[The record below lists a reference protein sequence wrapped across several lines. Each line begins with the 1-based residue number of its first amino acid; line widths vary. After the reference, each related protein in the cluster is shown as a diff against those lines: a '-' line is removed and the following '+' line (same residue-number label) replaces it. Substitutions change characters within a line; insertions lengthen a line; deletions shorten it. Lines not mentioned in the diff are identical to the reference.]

1 MNIILN
7 SASASATVVPS
18 TIIVF
23 LPDVTE
29 QHQEDVR
36 NSFEFAARAA
46 TKQASGIDYARWH
59 RFFGVVLH
67 NIHWF
72 TVQVELVSLKFVH
85 RLSFLVHLYFRS
97 ERAIRRP
104 VLDVI
109 HVSDSERHLASE
121 ALRALQNPE
130 NEEALLLFCD
140 QHPDSKAAKEDVR
153 RLFFG
158 GGGEY
163 IRSAKF
169 QLTFCSEA
177 NGDVIASSF
186 FIQLRSSRAE
196 EVTIDFHQH
205 GLNTRLFERVRFPLK
220 KKLED
225 SGESKQILVEY

>member
-1 MNIILN
+1 MNIVLN
-7 SASASATVVPS
+7 SASGASATVVPS

-46 TKQASGIDYARWH
+46 TKQVPGIDYARWH

-72 TVQVELVSLKFVH
+72 TVQVE
-85 RLSFLVHLYFRS
+85 S

-140 QHPDSKAAKEDVR
+140 QHPDSKAAKEDVH

-205 GLNTRLFERVRFPLK
+205 GLNTRLFERLRFPLK